1 MNETSFPDP
10 APGTTTVTFR
20 MPIEGTPEELKAWFG
35 TKIKKKW
42 RIAIG
47 GQGTSMD
54 VWPTRSRREWRLRIK
69 AWERIVNMAKP
80 WTNGTYYTILVNF
93 DDPKDAMLF
102 KLTWG

>member
-1 MNETSFPDP
+1 MSSTSFPDP
-10 APGTTTVTFR
+10 QPGTTSVAFR
-20 MPIEGTPEELKAWFG
+20 MPIEGTAEELKVWFD

-47 GQGTSMD
+47 GNERSMFL
-54 VWPTRSRREWRLRIK
+54 WPARSHREWRLRID
-69 AWERIVNMAKP
+69 AWNGIMNLAKP
-80 WTNGTYYTILVNF
+80 WTNGTFYTILVNF